1 MYWFDIC
8 IIVLITVFVLMVL
21 ACTVGFYTLTWRYE
35 KFYETTEE
43 GKKLYCALYTK
54 DRLGSKHDWL
64 INQIRELRD
73 KIDEFEHYF
82 PDECNEKASVHEM
95 KTRYK
100 EYSDELYRTKEAMK
114 DWSERIDKMVAA
126 LPKKYNGILEY
137 NWANAKVEIKEENM
151 NILEESLYDKPNR
164 RKIILRRQKA

>member
-1 MYWFDIC
+1 MDWFEIC
-8 IIVLITVFVLMVL
+8 IIVLVAVIVSMYL
-21 ACTVGFYTLTWRYE
+21 ACAVDFYITTWRYK

-43 GKKLYCALYTK
+43 GRELYCALYTK
-54 DRLGSKHDWL
+54 DRLGSRHDWL
-64 INQIRELRD
+64 VNRMSELRD
-73 KIDEFEHYF
+73 KIDVLETYF
-82 PDECNEKASVHEM
+82 PEESREKASVHEM

-137 NWANAKVEIKEENM
+137 NWANAKVEIKEEN
-151 NILEESLYDKPNR
+151 ICW
-164 RKIILRRQKA
+164 

>member
-1 MYWFDIC
+1 MDWFEIC
-8 IIVLITVFVLMVL
+8 IIVLIAVFVLMVL

-43 GKKLYCALYTK
+43 GRNLYCALYTK
-54 DRLGSKHDWL
+54 DRLGCRHDWL
-64 INQIRELRD
+64 VNRMSELRD
-73 KIDEFEHYF
+73 KIDEFETYF
-82 PDECNEKASVHEM
+82 PEESREKASVHEM

-126 LPKKYNGILEY
+126 LPKKYDEILEY
-137 NWANAKVEIKEENM
+137 NWANAKVEIKEK
-151 NILEESLYDKPNR
+151 NICW
-164 RKIILRRQKA
+164 

>member
-1 MYWFDIC
+1 MDWFEIC
-8 IIVLITVFVLMVL
+8 IIVLCVVVVLMYLVCAVGFCVL
-21 ACTVGFYTLTWRYE
+21 ARRYK

-54 DRLGSKHDWL
+54 DRLGSRHDWL
-64 INQIRELRD
+64 VNRMSELRD
-73 KIDEFEHYF
+73 KIDVLETYF
-82 PDECNEKASVHEM
+82 PEESREKASVHGM

-100 EYSDELYRTKEAMK
+100 EYSDELYRTKEMIK

-137 NWANAKVEIKEENM
+137 NWANAKVEVKEEN
-151 NILEESLYDKPNR
+151 IC
-164 RKIILRRQKA
+164 Q

>member
-1 MYWFDIC
+1 MDWFEIC
-8 IIVLITVFVLMVL
+8 IIVLIAVFVLMVL

-43 GKKLYCALYTK
+43 GRNLYCALYTK
-54 DRLGSKHDWL
+54 DRLGSRHDWL
-64 INQIRELRD
+64 VNRMSELRD
-73 KIDEFEHYF
+73 KIDEFETYF
-82 PDECNEKASVHEM
+82 PEESREKASVHEM

-126 LPKKYNGILEY
+126 LPKKYDEILEY
-137 NWANAKVEIKEENM
+137 NWANAKVEVKEEER
-151 NILEESLYDKPNR
+151 ICW
-164 RKIILRRQKA
+164 

>member
-1 MYWFDIC
+1 MDWFEIC
-8 IIVLITVFVLMVL
+8 IIVLIAVFVLMVL

-43 GKKLYCALYTK
+43 GRNLYCALYTK
-54 DRLGSKHDWL
+54 DRLGSRHDWL
-64 INQIRELRD
+64 VNRMSELRD
-73 KIDEFEHYF
+73 KIDEFETYF
-82 PDECNEKASVHEM
+82 PEESREKASVHEM

-126 LPKKYNGILEY
+126 LPKKYDEILEY
-137 NWANAKVEIKEENM
+137 NWANAKVEIKEEN
-151 NILEESLYDKPNR
+151 ICW
-164 RKIILRRQKA
+164 

>member
-1 MYWFDIC
+1 MDWFEIC
-8 IIVLITVFVLMVL
+8 IIVLYVVIVLMYLV
-21 ACTVGFYTLTWRYE
+21 CGVGFCVSARRYK

-43 GKKLYCALYTK
+43 GRNLYYALYTK

-64 INQIRELRD
+64 VNRMSELRD
-73 KIDEFEHYF
+73 KIDVLETYF
-82 PDECNEKASVHEM
+82 PEESREKASIHEM
-95 KTRYK
+95 KARYK

-137 NWANAKVEIKEENM
+137 NWANAKVEIKEEN
-151 NILEESLYDKPNR
+151 ICW
-164 RKIILRRQKA
+164 

>member
-1 MYWFDIC
+1 MYWFEIC
-8 IIVLITVFVLMVL
+8 IIVLIATVVLMYLVC
-21 ACTVGFYTLTWRYE
+21 AVGFCILTRRYK

-64 INQIRELRD
+64 VNRMSELRD
-73 KIDEFEHYF
+73 KIDVLETYF
-82 PDECNEKASVHEM
+82 PEESREKASVHEM
-95 KTRYK
+95 KARYK

-137 NWANAKVEIKEENM
+137 NWANAKVEAKEEER
-151 NILEESLYDKPNR
+151 ICW
-164 RKIILRRQKA
+164 

>member
-1 MYWFDIC
+1 MYWFEIC
-8 IIVLITVFVLMVL
+8 IIVLIATVVLMYLVY
-21 ACTVGFYTLTWRYE
+21 AAGFCILTRRYK

-64 INQIRELRD
+64 VNRMNELRD
-73 KIDEFEHYF
+73 KIDVLETYF
-82 PDECNEKASVHEM
+82 PEESREKASVHEM

-137 NWANAKVEIKEENM
+137 NWANAKVEIKEEN
-151 NILEESLYDKPNR
+151 ICW
-164 RKIILRRQKA
+164 

>member
-8 IIVLITVFVLMVL
+8 IIVLIAVFVLMVL

-54 DRLGSKHDWL
+54 DRLGSRHDWL
-64 INQIRELRD
+64 VNRMSELRD
-73 KIDEFEHYF
+73 KIDEFETYF
-82 PDECNEKASVHEM
+82 PEESREKASVHEM

-137 NWANAKVEIKEENM
+137 NWTNAKVEIKEEN
-151 NILEESLYDKPNR
+151 ICW
-164 RKIILRRQKA
+164 

>member
-1 MYWFDIC
+1 MDWFEIC
-8 IIVLITVFVLMVL
+8 IIVLIAVFVLMVL

-43 GKKLYCALYTK
+43 GRNLYCALYTK
-54 DRLGSKHDWL
+54 DRLGSRHDWL
-64 INQIRELRD
+64 VNRMSELRD
-73 KIDEFEHYF
+73 KIDEFETYF
-82 PDECNEKASVHEM
+82 PEESREKASVHEM

-137 NWANAKVEIKEENM
+137 NWANAKVEIKEEN
-151 NILEESLYDKPNR
+151 ICW
-164 RKIILRRQKA
+164 

>member
-1 MYWFDIC
+1 MNVFEIC
-8 IIVLITVFVLMVL
+8 IIILMVL
-21 ACTVGFYTLTWRYE
+21 FALVVIICVAGSYIITWRYK

-126 LPKKYNGILEY
+126 LPKKYDEILEY
-137 NWANAKVEIKEENM
+137 NWANAKVEVKEEER
-151 NILEESLYDKPNR
+151 ICW
-164 RKIILRRQKA
+164 